1 VVCNTITAWWLLVV
15 IRRNPLAAISS
26 KTGVLRCGCPLYPI
40 SPQPWSSAM
49 QRMILAFFYSF
60 FEPKASSDIATD
72 TTPKPQTLK
81 KSRRE
86 MNKFVFIAGLLPSF
100 KIESTYAELSLVFVF
115 VEGSVQELSHDN
127 NNDQ

>member
-1 VVCNTITAWWLLVV
+1 
-15 IRRNPLAAISS
+15 
-26 KTGVLRCGCPLYPI
+26 
-40 SPQPWSSAM
+40 M
-49 QRMILAFFYSF
+49 QRTILAFFYSF
-60 FEPKASSDIATD
+60 FEPKASSGIATD